1 MTQTQHRNPR
11 RPASLPALPSVP
23 DIEAMDRDALV
34 ALWLQ
39 VVGRPVPRNISQPLL
54 RRFLAW
60 EVQVAAQGGMSVRE
74 MEQMARLAS
83 SKARRPSPQMAAGTR
98 YLREWN
104 GVKIGRAHV

>member
-39 VVGRPVPRNISQPLL
+39 VVGRPVPRNIS
-54 RRFLAW
+54 
-60 EVQVAAQGGMSVRE
+60 
-74 MEQMARLAS
+74 
-83 SKARRPSPQMAAGTR
+83 
-98 YLREWN
+98 
-104 GVKIGRAHV
+104 